1 MLIEL
6 DNGERIIMTTK
17 TTPKCYVTGK
27 DYPSQYFFGTEQ
39 HVVLD
44 LSQEVFAHF
53 ILRAGKDT
61 VHMEIMRDL
70 KTNFDAIEAFKKEHP
85 TKPQEKEAYIDAAIA
100 LNMLVDKEN
109 NLLTQKCESGIRI
122 VRQMKRDFE
131 KNGKL
136 SS

>member
-1 MLIEL
+1 MT
-6 DNGERIIMTTK
+6 TTK

-27 DYPSQYFFGTEQ
+27 DYPQQYFFGTEN

-53 ILRAGKDT
+53 IIRAGKDT

-70 KTNFDAIEAFKKEHP
+70 KASYDKIEAFKKEHP
-85 TKPQEKEAYIDAAIA
+85 TKPQEREAYIDAAIA
-100 LNMLVDKEN
+100 LNKVY

-122 VRQMKRDFE
+122 LRQMKRDFE

-136 SS
+136 TS